1 MKNET
6 ALKVTYLN
14 GPTAII
20 EISGLRFITDPTFDP
35 SGTVYS
41 IGKDLSVSKTAGPV
55 ALELGEID
63 FVLLSHDQHDDNFD
77 TLGREFSK
85 NVKRIFTTVD
95 GAGRI
100 GTNVTGIQTWASVTV
115 NAPNGDKIEITGTPA
130 RHGPAGIEKISGQ
143 VTGFILSVKGSR
155 EFEIYI
161 TGDTVYYEGIAEVA
175 KKFSPSYVFIFAGGA
190 QPRGPFN
197 VTMGTN
203 DAIDTS
209 AVFPE
214 ATIIPLH
221 YEGWSHY
228 KQGGDVLSLTFK
240 ALGRADRLKLL
251 ESALR

>member
-1 MKNET
+1 MKKET

-41 IGKDLSVSKTAGPV
+41 IGKDLSVSKTANPV
-55 ALELGEID
+55 EVELGEID
-63 FVLLSHDQHDDNFD
+63 FVLLSHDQHHDNFD

-85 NVKRIFTTVD
+85 NVKRVFTTVD

-100 GTNVTGIQTWASVTV
+100 GENVTGIQTWTSVTV

-161 TGDTVYYEGIAEVA
+161 TGDTVYYDGIAEVA
-175 KKFSPSYVFIFAGGA
+175 KKLDQATCLYLPGEPS
-190 QPRGPFN
+190 Q
-197 VTMGTN
+197 
-203 DAIDTS
+203 
-209 AVFPE
+209 E
-214 ATIIPLH
+214 AR
-221 YEGWSHY
+221 SM
-228 KQGGDVLSLTFK
+228 
-240 ALGRADRLKLL
+240 
-251 ESALR
+251 